1 MRTFVL
7 LCAALAVLQT
17 VTAMTGPEGHT
28 TDESGG
34 PPAGWPDNK
43 EDCENMEGGFWQEDR
58 HRCESESMCN
68 QHGGQWTG
76 SRCEFEEGHHSTT
89 AYPGHH
95 SSTAYPGHHSST
107 AYPGH
112 HSSTAYPG
120 HHSTTSEPYYTP
132 SEKCAKSGGI
142 WRWDGPDGW
151 CDHSGTSHAT
161 TAAPHHHS
169 TTISYWEQ
177 RARECTMHGGKW
189 HWHGA
194 DYGICEHSAT
204 TTANP
209 NGYWE
214 QRARECTMHGGKWH
228 WDGHNGYC
236 EHSATTTA
244 NPNSYWEQ
252 RKHECDS
259 SGGSWHWDGHQGW
272 CDHHSTTA
280 HPGHHWTTPYPGHT
294 GHHTTTAHPGHH
306 STTAY
311 PHTTTE
317 HYGDDCEA
325 DQCCGDGTQF
335 ENGVCVPT
343 YEGVMDACREE
354 RKEWGWTCETS
365 CPADGANGDI

>member
-43 EDCENMEGGFWQEDR
+43 EDCENMEGGFWRED
-58 HRCESESMCN
+58 HQRCESEDMCN
-68 QHGGQWTG
+68 TMGGFWDANRCELEEEGESDGPDNKEDCENMEGGFWQEDRQRCETELLCNEHGGQWTG
-76 SRCEFEEGHHSTT
+76 FRCEFGEGHHSTT

-95 SSTAYPGHHSST
+95 SN
-107 AYPGH
+107 
-112 HSSTAYPG
+112 TAYPG

-132 SEKCAKSGGI
+132 SVKCAKSGGI
-142 WRWDGPDGW
+142 WRDDPMMMPQLGW
-151 CDHSGTSHAT
+151 CDYSGTSHAT

-177 RARECTMHGGKW
+177 RE
-189 HWHGA
+189 
-194 DYGICEHSAT
+194 
-204 TTANP
+204 
-209 NGYWE
+209 
-214 QRARECTMHGGKWH
+214 RECTMHGGKWH
-228 WDGHNGYC
+228 WDIH
-236 EHSATTTA
+236 
-244 NPNSYWEQ
+244 
-252 RKHECDS
+252 
-259 SGGSWHWDGHQGW
+259 W
-272 CDHHSTTA
+272 CDYHSTTA
-280 HPGHHWTTPYPGHT
+280 YPGHHWTTPYPGHT

-317 HYGDDCEA
+317 HYGNDCIG